1 MVVDVRKVREGVVE
15 LRRKA
20 RDVRRRANI
29 VAVFFYAG
37 YWIRASISGSCIV
50 VANGMKLHV
59 SIAGRLEH

>member
-29 VAVFFYAG
+29 VAVFYAG
-37 YWIRASISGSCIV
+37 YWVRASISGSCIV